1 MIAGKWLYP
10 PQLSHSI
17 RKSLIFRKSMAG
29 FTEHSTPHF
38 HLTMLPVKP
47 SCPTLLLV
55 TTVYTAKTICLLTP
69 GLSSNYVI
77 LSIPSTLIR
86 LGFIHNRLWS
96 QRDEKLSQIK
106 SRILKGNTH
115 TFLCSF
121 HLISSRLAHELKL
134 MLIESECFFLGVA
147 ILQI

>member
-1 MIAGKWLYP
+1 MCDST
-10 PQLSHSI
+10 Q
-17 RKSLIFRKSMAG
+17 KSLTLEKSMVSWG
-29 FTEHSTPHF
+29 TVHHIF
-38 HLTMLPVKP
+38 HLTMWLVKS

-55 TTVYTAKTICLLTP
+55 TTVYTAKTICLLTS

-86 LGFIHNRLWS
+86 LGFIYNRLRS

-134 MLIESECFFLGVA
+134 MLIESECFLLGVA

>member
-1 MIAGKWLYP
+1 MP
-10 PQLSHSI
+10 HSI
-17 RKSLIFRKSMAG
+17 QKSLAFRKSMFG
-29 FTEHSTPHF
+29 FTEHSTPYF
-38 HLTMLPVKP
+38 PCNNVAGETQLSKP
-47 SCPTLLLV
+47 AVSDYSI
-55 TTVYTAKTICLLTP
+55 YTAETICPLTP

-121 HLISSRLAHELKL
+121 HLISSRLGPWTQTHVDWKWMFLSGCSHLTNL
-134 MLIESECFFLGVA
+134 MAGGK
-147 ILQI
+147 